1 MEREEPATETETLH
15 ELLDEYDIRTRP
27 NVQSKAAQVHAEKLL
42 IIDTLSFMH
51 PPKVLKM
58 IPNDNV
64 SILETCIR
72 KLVS

>member
-1 MEREEPATETETLH
+1 MNYWMNMTFARDLM
-15 ELLDEYDIRTRP
+15 YKVRP
-27 NVQSKAAQVHAEKLL
+27 HKLHAEKLL